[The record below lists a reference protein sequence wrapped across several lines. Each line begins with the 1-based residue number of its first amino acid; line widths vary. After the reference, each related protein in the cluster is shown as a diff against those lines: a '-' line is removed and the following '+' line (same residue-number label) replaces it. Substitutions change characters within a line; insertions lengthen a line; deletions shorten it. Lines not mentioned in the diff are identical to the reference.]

1 MTFHRRLCIIGTGLR
16 RFGKRSSLV
25 AILLLFLA
33 SCSTAPTDTSTPGP
47 NTTTPTPNTTTP
59 GPNTST
65 PGPNVT
71 DHATE
76 LPTPVTVGDDPECE
90 PDREWIRSG
99 NTLTQR
105 LELGFRSEESGAAV
119 SVPAESLLITGDLS
133 ILDVQ
138 AVVEYDL
145 YDLKAFGS
153 SVVDR
158 EGCPD
163 GLTLR
168 FAAQAALSEVVGRRA
183 MRDLFLERRVE
194 VEQAVHGR
202 LQETLDLYDAGI
214 RVLSVALQQV
224 RAPEE
229 VRSAFDGVLRARQEK
244 LTLIN
249 QARSYEN
256 TAPAHAYA
264 EAELIIGSAET
275 TRDVRRGRADEDVS
289 RVVSVLKQYD
299 QEEGAALKQLYLQA
313 IEEILPGVA
322 EFIVAAAQSKNSGG
336 DSLGASSQYFSMV
349 APNSVMGGYSNSGGI
364 PSFSTAD
371 AGAHWTLGSTSPRK
385 LSGGRLFLVDAGPV
399 TLLDMDIDFLV
410 VNAYAVARTVEP
422 AEIADMVSVVSV
434 IINSALRD
442 EIAQRSR
449 HEAIGA
455 RVILDREGAPVFHE
469 DGAVML
475 QSTDSRSEIVGQVLS
490 RVNASVDEAGLG
502 IEVVDLRLK
511 NIAFPEQAKGP
522 IFERMR
528 SEREKISR
536 RIRAEGEDLARKI
549 RADVDRQS
557 AFILAE
563 AEEEAKAIIGEGD
576 IAIINGILEALTR
589 DPELL
594 VYEKAIQAYKVARGP
609 NN

>member
-1 MTFHRRLCIIGTGLR
+1 M
-16 RFGKRSSLV
+16 
-25 AILLLFLA
+25 
-33 SCSTAPTDTSTPGP
+33 
-47 NTTTPTPNTTTP
+47 
-59 GPNTST
+59 
-65 PGPNVT
+65 
-71 DHATE
+71 
-76 LPTPVTVGDDPECE
+76 
-90 PDREWIRSG
+90 
-99 NTLTQR
+99 
-105 LELGFRSEESGAAV
+105 
-119 SVPAESLLITGDLS
+119 
-133 ILDVQ
+133 
-138 AVVEYDL
+138 VEYDL
-145 YDLKAFGS
+145 YDLEAFGS
-153 SVVDR
+153 SVVDP

-229 VRSAFDGVLRARQEK
+229 VRSAFDGVLRARQDK
-244 LTLIN
+244 VTLIN

-275 TRDVRRGRADEDVS
+275 TRDVRRGRAEEDVS
-289 RVVSVLKQYD
+289 RFVSVLKQYD
-299 QEEGAALKQLYLQA
+299 QEDGAALKVLYLQA

-349 APNSVMGGYSNSGGI
+349 APNSVMGGGYSSSGGI

-371 AGAHWTLGSTSPRK
+371 AGAHWTLGSTSPQK

>member
-1 MTFHRRLCIIGTGLR
+1 MS
-16 RFGKRSSLV
+16 RF
-25 AILLLFLA
+25 
-33 SCSTAPTDTSTPGP
+33 
-47 NTTTPTPNTTTP
+47 
-59 GPNTST
+59 
-65 PGPNVT
+65 
-71 DHATE
+71 
-76 LPTPVTVGDDPECE
+76 
-90 PDREWIRSG
+90 
-99 NTLTQR
+99 
-105 LELGFRSEESGAAV
+105 
-119 SVPAESLLITGDLS
+119 
-133 ILDVQ
+133 
-138 AVVEYDL
+138 
-145 YDLKAFGS
+145 
-153 SVVDR
+153 
-158 EGCPD
+158 
-163 GLTLR
+163 
-168 FAAQAALSEVVGRRA
+168 
-183 MRDLFLERRVE
+183 
-194 VEQAVHGR
+194 
-202 LQETLDLYDAGI
+202 
-214 RVLSVALQQV
+214 
-224 RAPEE
+224 
-229 VRSAFDGVLRARQEK
+229 
-244 LTLIN
+244 
-249 QARSYEN
+249 
-256 TAPAHAYA
+256 
-264 EAELIIGSAET
+264 
-275 TRDVRRGRADEDVS
+275 
-289 RVVSVLKQYD
+289 VSVLKQFD
-299 QEEGAALKQLYLQA
+299 QEEGAALKELYLQA

-349 APNSVMGGYSNSGGI
+349 APNPVMGGYSSSGAFP
-364 PSFSTAD
+364 PSPRPTP
-371 AGAHWTLGSTSPRK
+371 GRTGPLGRQVPRK
-385 LSGGRLFLVDAGPV
+385 LSDGRLFLVDAGPV

-511 NIAFPEQAKGP
+511 NIAFPEQAKGR

-528 SEREKISR
+528 SEREIISR
-536 RIRAEGEDLARKI
+536 RIRAEGEDLTRKI
-549 RADVDRQS
+549 RADADRQS

-594 VYEKAIQAYKVARGP
+594 VYEKAIRAYKVARGP

>member
-33 SCSTAPTDTSTPGP
+33 SCGTAPTDTS
-47 NTTTPTPNTTTP
+47 TP

-105 LELGFRSEESGAAV
+105 LELGFRSEESGAPV

-145 YDLKAFGS
+145 YDLEAFGS
-153 SVVDR
+153 SVVDP

-194 VEQAVHGR
+194 VEQVVHGR

-224 RAPEE
+224 LPPEE
-229 VRSAFDGVLRARQEK
+229 VRSAFNGVLRARQDK
-244 LTLIN
+244 VTLIH

-264 EAELIIGSAET
+264 EAERIIGSAET
-275 TRDVRRGRADEDVS
+275 TRDVRRGRAEEDVS
-289 RVVSVLKQYD
+289 RFVSVLKQYD
-299 QEEGAALKQLYLQA
+299 QEEGAALKELYLQA

-349 APNSVMGGYSNSGGI
+349 APNSVMGGGYSSSGGI
-364 PSFSTAD
+364 PSFSTTD
-371 AGAHWTLGSTSPRK
+371 AGAHWTLGSTSPQK
-385 LSGGRLFLVDAGPV
+385 LSDGRLFLVDAGPV

-434 IINSALRD
+434 IVNSALRD

-490 RVNASVDEAGLG
+490 RVNASVNEAGLS

-511 NIAFPEQAKGP
+511 NIAFPEQAKGR

-536 RIRAEGEDLARKI
+536 RIRAEGEGLARKI

-563 AEEEAKAIIGEGD
+563 AEEEAKAIIGDGD
-576 IAIINGILEALTR
+576 IAIINGILEVLTR

-594 VYEKAIQAYKVARGP
+594 VYEKAIQAYKVARGL

>member
-1 MTFHRRLCIIGTGLR
+1 MTFGRRLCIIGTGLR

-33 SCSTAPTDTSTPGP
+33 SCSTAPTDTTTPVP
-47 NTTTPTPNTTTP
+47 NTTTPV
-59 GPNTST
+59 
-65 PGPNVT
+65 PNVT
-71 DHATE
+71 EHATD
-76 LPTPVTVGDDPECE
+76 LPTSVTVGDDPDCE
-90 PDREWIRSG
+90 PDREWIRRFQRSG
-99 NTLTQR
+99 NTPKQR
-105 LELGFRSEESGAAV
+105 LELGFRSGESGAAV

-133 ILDVQ
+133 IVDVQ

-145 YDLKAFGS
+145 YDLEAFGS

-183 MRDLFLERRVE
+183 MRDLFIERRVE
-194 VEQAVHGR
+194 AEQAVHGR

-229 VRSAFDGVLRARQEK
+229 VRSAFNGVLRARQDK
-244 LTLIN
+244 VTLIH

-264 EAELIIGSAET
+264 EAERIIGSAET
-275 TRDVRRGRADEDVS
+275 TRDVRRGRAEEDVS

-299 QEEGAALKQLYLQA
+299 QEEGAALKELYLQA
-313 IEEILPGVA
+313 VEEILPGVA

-349 APNSVMGGYSNSGGI
+349 APNSVMGGGYSSSGGI

-371 AGAHWTLGSTSPRK
+371 AGAHRALGSTSPQK

-410 VNAYAVARTVEP
+410 VDAYAVARTVEP

-511 NIAFPEQAKGP
+511 NIAFPEQAKGR

-536 RIRAEGEDLARKI
+536 RIRAEGEEMAAAI

-589 DPELL
+589 DPELF
-594 VYEKAIQAYKVARGP
+594 VYEKAIQAYKVARGL

>member
-1 MTFHRRLCIIGTGLR
+1 MTFQRRLCIIGTGLR

-33 SCSTAPTDTSTPGP
+33 SCSTAPTDTTTPVP
-47 NTTTPTPNTTTP
+47 NTTTPV
-59 GPNTST
+59 
-65 PGPNVT
+65 PNVT
-71 DHATE
+71 EHATD
-76 LPTPVTVGDDPECE
+76 LPTSVTVGDDPDCE
-90 PDREWIRSG
+90 PDREWIRRFQRSG
-99 NTLTQR
+99 NTPKQR
-105 LELGFRSEESGAAV
+105 LELGFRSGESGAAV

-133 ILDVQ
+133 IVDVQ

-145 YDLKAFGS
+145 YDLEAFGS

-183 MRDLFLERRVE
+183 MRDLFIERRVE
-194 VEQAVHGR
+194 VEQAEQAVHGR

-229 VRSAFDGVLRARQEK
+229 VRSAFDGVLRARQDK
-244 LTLIN
+244 VTRIN
-249 QARSYEN
+249 QARSYEL
-256 TAPAHAYA
+256 TAPAYAYG
-264 EAELIIGSAET
+264 EAQLIIGSAET
-275 TRDVRRGRADEDVS
+275 TRDVRRGRAEEDVS

-299 QEEGAALKQLYLQA
+299 QEEGAALKELYLEA

-322 EFIVAAAQSKNSGG
+322 AFIVAAAQSKNSGG

-349 APNSVMGGYSNSGGI
+349 ALNPVMGGYSSSGGI
-364 PSFSTAD
+364 PSFSTTD
-371 AGAHWTLGSTSPRK
+371 AGAHWALGSTSPQK
-385 LSGGRLFLVDAGPV
+385 LSDGRLFLVDAGPV
-399 TLLDMDIDFLV
+399 TLLDMDQQALV
-410 VNAYAVARTVEP
+410 VDAYAVARIVEP
-422 AEIADMVSVVSV
+422 ADIADMVSVVSR

-442 EIAQRSR
+442 EIGQRSR
-449 HEAIGA
+449 HEVIGA
-455 RVILDREGAPVFHE
+455 GVILDQEGAPVFHE
-469 DGAVML
+469 DGAVMV

-490 RVNASVDEAGLG
+490 RVNASVNEAGLG

-511 NIAFPEQAKGP
+511 NIAFPDAVKGR

-528 SEREKISR
+528 SDREKISR
-536 RIRAEGEDLARKI
+536 RIRAEGEELAREI
-549 RADVDRQS
+549 RADADRQS
-557 AFILAE
+557 AVILAE
-563 AEEEAKAIIGEGD
+563 AEEEATAITGEGD
-576 IAIINGILEALTR
+576 IAIINGILEVLTR
-589 DPELL
+589 DPELF
-594 VYEKAIQAYKVARGP
+594 VYEKAIQAYKVARGL